1 MRNQGNFSS
10 QMKCAFPINCRPTS
24 RGQPD
29 VLYIGL
35 IVYVLALLVSPVTL
49 AASNL
54 TDTPKALLNVTIRQ
68 TEGKN
73 PGEISGTMAVRR
85 PSSETT
91 KASCFY
97 VPYADPAHDPKSEIS
112 RRYDLIPQK
121 FSSVGLSGGSSTLK
135 AAPGTILQQLRP
147 YLYRISVTEQGAD
160 IQLAFDA
167 TVPRLPHADDRE
179 WYFDGFAPV
188 LLRSCP
194 AEKTGPE
201 NFEVEPSLEYDVTIA
216 APSGWIL
223 SAPGKRLGPDHYGI
237 RGREY
242 VFNLSK
248 DLRTTSFNVSGVEVE
263 FYYRNDDFLQLLP
276 TVQQSIMSH
285 SRWFGPLPYERL
297 VIVET
302 TDLQRSAQAGIIAFN
317 RPKQSLFKALES
329 QWLNWRHW
337 VIANLLAAQWYGA
350 SIGTASP
357 DDAWLLVGI
366 ADFATLEVLETMSL
380 RANLFNSYES
390 GQQLLQFSYLQMQ
403 SLTAALLS
411 RAAPM
416 AVLTTTDIRTSQP
429 ATEQHSLLFVRQ
441 SFALRQLKALAG
453 DSSFSTF
460 MRNFTQTHLGT
471 SIKPRDFYQALAAQP
486 SPFPSNRKEMLIRNL
501 NGWWTKEGWPDLH
514 LKGFYAE
521 RSAGGKWLAKVEVAQ
536 LGEMEV
542 PPLVSV
548 TDKSGQVYFAR
559 VEKPDAD
566 GIWRA
571 SIVTEDEPATAEADP
586 AREIFDSDRF
596 NNRSDLSGVKFFPG
610 NAHTLEDDAY
620 TVFWLPYPFRRPGEA
635 VSVGITA
642 SIFRYLQ
649 SSLNIRLEASP
660 SDRKAGFLVKKD
672 YRVPSHAL
680 SGSFSAA
687 QSYEGFRVLEA
698 AIDRNPVWKLP
709 TPLTLGLRARHR
721 QIVGQPD
728 SPHVTA
734 AIASEI
740 STGNLWNPCRA
751 ALSGEDEEAPRYLSS
766 GFRYSR
772 RSAVLESQCNSKS
785 GVDAFVRFF
794 YGQLVHEDAP
804 DLVFFQPEDLREAR
818 IRLDIK
824 ELSRVERIAS
834 TSNDLLLPLVIP
846 FPGNTMVLSRGVKL
860 RFFFDAG
867 RAINED
873 INYRAAGTGLLL
885 PFGGDLAGVGSFA
898 LTRMSFLAVLYSAAG
913 EEESRKPRL
922 LFDISGDL

>member
-1 MRNQGNFSS
+1 
-10 QMKCAFPINCRPTS
+10 MKCAFPISDPSTS
-24 RGQPD
+24 CGRSD
-29 VLYIGL
+29 VFYIGL
-35 IVYVLALLVSPVTL
+35 VTYFLFLLLTQPSSAMTLPTNYPKASLRVSIRQADGNNPSEIVGTMTVKR
-49 AASNL
+49 AASE
-54 TDTPKALLNVTIRQ
+54 AGR
-68 TEGKN
+68 
-73 PGEISGTMAVRR
+73 
-85 PSSETT
+85 
-91 KASCFY
+91 ASCFY

-112 RRYDLIPQK
+112 RRYDLVPQK
-121 FSSVGLSGGSSTLK
+121 FSSVGLSGGSTSLK
-135 AAPGTILQQLRP
+135 GVSGTILQQLRP
-147 YLYRISVTEQGAD
+147 YLFRVSVAEQSAD
-160 IQLAFDA
+160 IHFSFESK
-167 TVPRLPHADDRE
+167 VPRLPHADDRE

-188 LLRSCP
+188 LLKSCP
-194 AEKTGPE
+194 ADNTGPE
-201 NFEVEPSLEYDVTIA
+201 NFETEPALDYDVTIA

-223 SAPGKRLGPDHYGI
+223 SAPGKRVGANHYTI

-248 DLRTTSFNVSGVEVE
+248 DLRTTSFNVSGIEVE

-350 SIGTASP
+350 SIGAASP

-411 RAAPM
+411 RAAPLS
-416 AVLTTTDIRTSQP
+416 VLTTTDIRTSQP
-429 ATEQHSLLFVRQ
+429 ANEQHSLLFVRQ

-453 DSSFSTF
+453 DSSFTTF
-460 MRNFTQTHLGT
+460 MRNFTKVHLGT
-471 SIKPRDFYQALAAQP
+471 SIKPRDFYLALAAQP
-486 SPFPSNRKEMLIRNL
+486 SPFPSNKKEMLIRNL

-514 LKGFYAE
+514 LKRFYSE
-521 RSAGGKWLAKVEVAQ
+521 RSAGDKWLAKVEVAQ
-536 LGEMEV
+536 LGQLEA

-548 TDKSGQVYFAR
+548 TDKLGQVYFNR
-559 VEKPDAD
+559 IDKPDDD
-566 GIWRA
+566 GVWRA
-571 SIVTEDEPATAEADP
+571 SIVTEGEPVTAEADP
-586 AREIFDSDRF
+586 AREVFDSDRF

-610 NAHTLEDDAY
+610 NARTLEDDAY

-649 SSLNIRLEASP
+649 SSLNIRLEVSP
-660 SDRKAGFLVKKD
+660 SDKKAGFLIKKD
-672 YRVPSHAL
+672 YRIPDRAL

-687 QSYEGFRVLEA
+687 QSYEGFRVMEA

-751 ALSGEDEEAPRYLSS
+751 GLSGEDEEAPRYLSS

-772 RSAVLESQCNSKS
+772 RSAVLESQCHSKT

-804 DLVFFQPEDLREAR
+804 ELVFFQPEDLREAR

-824 ELSRVERIAS
+824 DLSRVERIAS

-873 INYRAAGTGLLL
+873 TNYRAAGTGLLL